1 MLDQQTVYE
10 FRPVGDGDK
19 TAKTDLFYREEI
31 QLALRNRGMPLE
43 GLQYDITPTGM
54 HYLLIHFDIPVAD
67 EEAWSLDVGGLVDN
81 PVTLDMDD
89 IRSRPQV
96 TMPVTMECAG
106 NGRALMEPRAISQ
119 PWLLEAIG
127 TAEWTGTPLRPI
139 LEEAGIASDAVE
151 LLFTGVDR
159 GVQGGELQDYQR
171 SLTIDQAMRDEVMLV
186 YGMNGAP
193 LEPQHG
199 FPLRLLVPGWYG
211 MTSVKWLSRIEAID
225 EPFDGYQQMR
235 TYRYV
240 QSPDEAGNPVDLI
253 RVRSLMAPPGV
264 PDFLTRTRLVE
275 AGSQRVVGK
284 AWAGRLDVTR
294 VEFSGDGGETWSDA
308 ELGPQVG
315 DFAWRSWSANGM
327 RLPENTYSA
336 SVPLTKRATY
346 SPRSSPGTTRAWATT
361 CCIGSTCWWS
371 RPENGARSGPQCL
384 LW

>member
-43 GLQYDITPTGM
+43 GLRYDVTPTGM
-54 HYLLIHFDIPVAD
+54 HYLLIHFDIPAAD
-67 EEAWSLDVGGLVDN
+67 EEAWSLDIGGLVQN
-81 PVTLDMDD
+81 PITLDIGD

-96 TMPVTMECAG
+96 TIPVTMECAG

-151 LLFTGVDR
+151 LLFTGTDQ
-159 GVQGGELQDYQR
+159 GVQGGELQYYQR
-171 SLTIDQAMRDEVMLV
+171 SLTIDQAMRDEVMLA

-193 LEPQHG
+193 LQPQHG
-199 FPLRLLVPGWYG
+199 YPLRLIVPGWYG
-211 MTSVKWLSRIEAID
+211 MTSVKWLTRIEAIS

-235 TYRYV
+235 TYRYAQTADDV
-240 QSPDEAGNPVDLI
+240 GDPVDLI

-275 AGSQRVVGK
+275 AGTHRIAGK

-294 VEFSGDGGETWSDA
+294 VEFSGDGGQTWTDA
-308 ELGPQVG
+308 DLGPHVG
-315 DFAWRSWSANGM
+315 DFAWRSWSATWKAKPGEHT
-327 RLPENTYSA
+327 LC
-336 SVPLTKRATY
+336 VRATDEEGNVQPSEQPWNY
-346 SPRSSPGTTRAWATT
+346 QGMGNNMMHRVDVLV
-361 CCIGSTCWWS
+361 
-371 RPENGARSGPQCL
+371 E
-384 LW
+384 